1 MSRVKSLTNLTTGH
15 PSPSGPKPSIYCS
28 SAGSGNE
35 WKSLDTKGEQ
45 GMHRPFLQRLIW
57 RSWEQIRPVH
67 LSVVAADVL
76 WSKHAWGLWGLVI
89 PTCCFFGGLSWAYLG
104 IFIPISER
112 VTTPVSWKTDRLFDS
127 IIFISSCFTGHL
139 PHISRSRRGFLQ
151 HLLAWNMPRYAN
163 ACNMPRLRTCL
174 NAEHQ
179 QTSAVGLVGCWG
191 QFVVSTWAMNGQL
204 MDSYIMDA

>member
-1 MSRVKSLTNLTTGH
+1 MNGNHLTQKESKECIARFCSASSGGVGNKSVMSTLASWWPMSYGQNMLGAY
-15 PSPSGPKPSIYCS
+15 GAWS
-28 SAGSGNE
+28 SQHVA
-35 WKSLDTKGEQ
+35 
-45 GMHRPFLQRLIW
+45 FL
-57 RSWEQIRPVH
+57 
-67 LSVVAADVL
+67 
-76 WSKHAWGLWGLVI
+76 
-89 PTCCFFGGLSWAYLG
+89 GGLSWAYLG

>member
-1 MSRVKSLTNLTTGH
+1 MVKTCLGLMGPGH
-15 PSPSGPKPSIYCS
+15 P
-28 SAGSGNE
+28 NM
-35 WKSLDTKGEQ
+35 LL
-45 GMHRPFLQRLIW
+45 F
-57 RSWEQIRPVH
+57 WEAYHGHIR
-67 LSVVAADVL
+67 
-76 WSKHAWGLWGLVI
+76 
-89 PTCCFFGGLSWAYLG
+89 AYL
-104 IFIPISER
+104 FLISER

-151 HLLAWNMPRYAN
+151 HLLAWNMPLYAN

-191 QFVVSTWAMNGQL
+191 QFVVSTWAMNGQS